1 MDHQECFLLEQL
13 DSNPNYQLGLIESMN
28 SMSPRHNVYNGLNT
42 NAHLSDFNFTSSN
55 DFDHSLSFEAIDL
68 PVPNNLYGSYS
79 YHTTTNHLNNNNNNM
94 NSFTV
99 NHTLTQ
105 ESLQR
110 SNSVPIFKSNEQLF
124 DVKGSLMNTNTHN
137 MDLISNNNNN
147 NTIDLNNQC
156 NNANQNSKD
165 VYGDIIPF
173 NTNSFI
179 NVVNFEH
186 LYANQ
191 MSNQYGY
198 EKHDDGLTVNTL
210 NVPRNEPFNDQLN
223 ILNVDAST
231 DNNNNTNEDICYEN
245 NNSNKQDSS
254 SSSSLVK
261 SKKRSSPKKAVITKS
276 KRANQKYLLQI
287 DEGIDLKYELSNYY
301 CTVYTCMQR
310 ACGYE
315 FYSIPEYKAH
325 INMIHPY
332 VSHYRFYLK

>member
-1 MDHQECFLLEQL
+1 
-13 DSNPNYQLGLIESMN
+13 
-28 SMSPRHNVYNGLNT
+28 
-42 NAHLSDFNFTSSN
+42 
-55 DFDHSLSFEAIDL
+55 
-68 PVPNNLYGSYS
+68 
-79 YHTTTNHLNNNNNNM
+79 
-94 NSFTV
+94 
-99 NHTLTQ
+99 
-105 ESLQR
+105 
-110 SNSVPIFKSNEQLF
+110 
-124 DVKGSLMNTNTHN
+124 
-137 MDLISNNNNN
+137 
-147 NTIDLNNQC
+147 
-156 NNANQNSKD
+156 
-165 VYGDIIPF
+165 
-173 NTNSFI
+173 
-179 NVVNFEH
+179 
-186 LYANQ
+186 

-231 DNNNNTNEDICYEN
+231 DNNNNNNNTNEDICYEN

-301 CTVYTCMQR
+301 CAVYTCMQR

-332 VSHYRFYLK
+332 VSLCIFYWLQTLSSHLCLI